1 MNSKKAFSLVE
12 IIVSFFILLLVLI
25 PTIKLNLQ
33 ILETYNKISETRK
46 NYENFRNIVNL
57 LKAEENININIHKT
71 FFSFQD
77 LKKDFELFDSEIK
90 EKNFKLDLN
99 IEKEE
104 VDYTFKKKKLI
115 TIIVEYENA
124 GEKFN
129 TKIQK
134 IGD

>member
-12 IIVSFFILLLVLI
+12 VIVSFFILLLVLI

-46 NYENFRNIVNL
+46 NYENFRNIVNML
-57 LKAEENININIHKT
+57 MAEENININIHKI

-90 EKNFKLDLN
+90 EKNFKLDLHT
-99 IEKEE
+99 EKEE

-115 TIIVEYENA
+115 TIIVEYENS
-124 GEKFN
+124 G
-129 TKIQK
+129 
-134 IGD
+134 

>member
-1 MNSKKAFSLVE
+1 MNLKKAFSLVE
-12 IIVSFFILLLVLI
+12 VIVSFFILLLVLI

-46 NYENFRNIVNL
+46 NYENFINIVNL

-71 FFSFQD
+71 FFSIQD

-90 EKNFKLDLN
+90 EKNFKLDLH

>member
-1 MNSKKAFSLVE
+1 MNLKKAFSLVE
-12 IIVSFFILLLVLI
+12 VIVSFFILLLVLI

-46 NYENFRNIVNL
+46 NYENFRNIVNML
-57 LKAEENININIHKT
+57 MAVENITHIHKT

-90 EKNFKLDLN
+90 EKNFKLDLH